1 MASVIRPLVYAVTMS
16 STITSAA
23 NPVVKSFRRL
33 HRPKGRIE
41 EFATI
46 IEGPTIFREAVGAGV
61 EIQSVLV
68 EKGDIATIEICEAR
82 GLSSEL
88 VTAEVL
94 AAASDT
100 VHPQSPVVMIAQPR
114 PDRMHF
120 RDTLVLRDIGD
131 PGNVGTMIRSA
142 AAFGWDVCVTG
153 DSAHPWS
160 PKVIRAGAGAHF
172 RVHLSFSSDPIAD
185 ARELGLDIAASVVSG
200 GAAPGRG
207 NHPMALL
214 VGSEAHGLSPI
225 DIEASD
231 SLITI
236 PIAAHTESLNAAVAA
251 SILMY
256 ALAT

>member
-1 MASVIRPLVYAVTMS
+1 MS

-23 NPVVKSFRRL
+23 NPLVKSFRRL
-33 HRPKGRIE
+33 HRPRGRTE
-41 EFATI
+41 QFATI
-46 IEGPTIFREAVGAGV
+46 IEGPTIFREAVAAGV
-61 EIQSVLV
+61 DIQCVLV
-68 EKGDIATIEICEAR
+68 EKGDRATLELCEAQNI
-82 GLSSEL
+82 SSTL

-94 AAASDT
+94 ASASDT
-100 VHPQSPVVMIAQPR
+100 VHPQSPVAMIAQPR

-142 AAFGWDVCVTG
+142 AGFGWDVCVTG

-172 RVHLSFSSDPIAD
+172 KVHLSFSSDPITD

-200 GAAPGRG
+200 GAAPRRG

-214 VGSEAHGLSPI
+214 VGSEAHGLSAV
-225 DIEASD
+225 DIEAAD
-231 SLITI
+231 NLMTV